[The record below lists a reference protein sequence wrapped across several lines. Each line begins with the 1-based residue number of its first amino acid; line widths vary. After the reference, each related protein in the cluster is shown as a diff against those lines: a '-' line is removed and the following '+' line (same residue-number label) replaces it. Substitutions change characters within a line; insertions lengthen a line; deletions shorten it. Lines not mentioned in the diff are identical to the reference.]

1 MKRLLRSIL
10 VLLVGINAVHAQDY
24 QFHPPWNT
32 PPESAVN
39 FTIPGIDNIPDLY
52 GEIENPQL
60 VIFFAGNQFMVI
72 DDLIKTFKKEYP
84 QYERIFVET
93 LPPGILAKQIQG
105 GSLTIGNLK
114 ITHTPD
120 VYTAGQRRITEMG
133 DYFDQTITYA
143 TNKLTLMVPKGNP
156 KNIQSLRDLQRKDV
170 RISMPNPAWEGVG
183 EQIKTAYRKVGGE
196 ELVRTIM
203 EEKVADK
210 TTYLTKI
217 HHRESPLRILEGH
230 ADVAPVWYSEAA
242 FQKMI
247 NHPIESITIPDNENI
262 TAKYMAGKLKK
273 SKNKQAGI
281 DFMAYLQSESAQD
294 IYKKYGFE
302 IPKK

>member
-1 MKRLLRSIL
+1 MHKLVIYIFAFIAIL
-10 VLLVGINAVHAQDY
+10 SNAQAQDHR
-24 QFHPPWNT
+24 FDPPWNT

-72 DDLIKTFKKEYP
+72 DDLIKGFKKEHP

-114 ITHTPD
+114 LTHTAD
-120 VYTAGQRRITEMG
+120 IYTAGQRRITEMA
-133 DYFDQTITYA
+133 DYFDQTIEYA
-143 TNKLTLMVPKGNP
+143 RNKLILMVPEGNP
-156 KNIQSLRDLQRKDV
+156 KNIRTLEDLQRKDV

-183 EQIKTAYRKVGGE
+183 EQIKTAYKKAGGDQ
-196 ELVRTIM
+196 LVSAVMDI
-203 EEKVADK
+203 K
-210 TTYLTKI
+210 TKDESTYLTRI
-217 HHRESPLRILEGH
+217 HHRESPLRILEGK
-230 ADVAPVWYSEAA
+230 ADVAPVWYSEVV
-242 FQKMI
+242 FQKLI
-247 NHPIESITIPDNENI
+247 NHPVDGIEIPAEHNI

-273 SKNKQAGI
+273 AKNPEAAAA
-281 DFMAYLQSESAQD
+281 FMKYLQSPVAKA

-302 IPKK
+302 V

>member
-1 MKRLLRSIL
+1 MHKLVIYISAFIAIL
-10 VLLVGINAVHAQDY
+10 SNAQAQDHR
-24 QFHPPWNT
+24 FDPPWNT

-72 DDLIKTFKKEYP
+72 DDLIKGFKKEYP

-114 ITHTPD
+114 LTHTAD
-120 VYTAGQRRITEMG
+120 IYTAGQRRITEMA
-133 DYFDQTITYA
+133 DYFDQTIEYA
-143 TNKLTLMVPKGNP
+143 RNKLILMVPEGNP
-156 KNIQSLRDLQRKDV
+156 KNIRTLEDLQRKDV

-183 EQIKTAYRKVGGE
+183 EQIKTAYKKAGGE
-196 ELVRTIM
+196 QLVSAVMDI
-203 EEKVADK
+203 K
-210 TTYLTKI
+210 TKDQSTYLTRI
-217 HHRESPLRILEGH
+217 HHRESPLRILEGK
-230 ADVAPVWYSEAA
+230 ADVAPVWYSEVI
-242 FQKMI
+242 FQKLI
-247 NHPIESITIPDNENI
+247 NHAVDGIEIPAEHNI

-273 SKNKQAGI
+273 AKNPEAAAA
-281 DFMAYLQSESAQD
+281 FMKYLQSPVAKA

-302 IPKK
+302 V